1 MPSKSEGRPPVHR
14 DPGQWVTIDGC
25 KRILVVVHTLVYGQ
39 RLQDIFELLRAD
51 LRIQVV
57 FTVAPHAFNPGVD
70 AFLRALGAPVLPW
83 REAVHTEFD
92 LALAA
97 GSQGIEQIRGPVVRL
112 PHGAGHIKLS
122 RSADGDRRTVGGLGR
137 DYLTWAGQV
146 VPTAVAL
153 AHHEDLDELRRWCPE
168 ALPFAEVVGDACYD
182 RIAASLPHRAEY
194 RRELGIG
201 DGESFVLVAST
212 WGLGSS
218 FNRLDALLPR
228 LLTELPPESHRT
240 ALLLHPNVWSWHGR
254 WQIEAWLFGHARRRI
269 HLVPPEADWRA
280 LLVAA
285 DAVIGDHG
293 SVTLYGAMTG
303 VPVLLAR
310 FPFQDVN
317 PNSPAA
323 WLARTAPALS
333 AGHSLTDQLAYARH
347 SYRPE
352 PYARIAARI
361 SSEPG
366 RFNRKVRRLLYR
378 QLGLGEP
385 AYHPATEPLPLLGRL
400 ADLGAERVRPWAS

>member
-1 MPSKSEGRPPVHR
+1 MASKSAGLPPVR
-14 DPGQWVTIDGC
+14 RAPDQWATLNDC
-25 KRILVVVHTLVYGQ
+25 KRVLVAVHTLVYGQ

-51 LRIQVV
+51 LRVQVV
-57 FTVAPHAFNPGVD
+57 FTVAPHAFNAGVD
-70 AFLRALGAPVLPW
+70 AFLRTLGAAVLPW
-83 REAVHTEFD
+83 EEAVRSEFD

-97 GSQGIEQIRGPVVRL
+97 GSQGIERIQGPVVRL

-122 RSADGDRRTVGGLGR
+122 RAADGGPRTVGGLGR

-146 VPTAVAL
+146 VPAAVAL
-153 AHHEDLDELRRWCPE
+153 AHREDLDELRRWCPE

-182 RIAASLPHRAEY
+182 RIAAALPQRERY
-194 RRELGIG
+194 RRALGIG
-201 DGESFVLVAST
+201 TEETFVLVAST

-240 ALLLHPNVWSWHGR
+240 ALLLHPNVWAGHGR
-254 WQIEAWLFGHARRRI
+254 WQVEAWLSESARRRI
-269 HLVPPEADWRA
+269 HLIPPEADWRT
-280 LLVAA
+280 LLVCA

-293 SVTLYGAMTG
+293 SVTLYASLAGI
-303 VPVLLAR
+303 PVLLAR
-310 FPFQDVN
+310 FPVQDVN
-317 PNSPAA
+317 PNSPGA

-333 AGHSLTDQLAYARH
+333 HGHPLSEQLAYARAN
-347 SYRPE
+347 YRPE

-366 RFNRKVRRLLYR
+366 RFDRRVRRLLYR
-378 QLGLGEP
+378 VMGLGEP
-385 AYHPATEPLPLLGRL
+385 AYEPACEPLPLPGKL
-400 ADLGAERVRPWAS
+400 AAFDTDRARPWAS